1 MRQIRLVLDFEDT
14 GIMSAKNFIRRLR
27 DDTSGNALM
36 LVAMGAPVLFG
47 SAGLGVD
54 MAQYY
59 LWEREIQYAA
69 DQGALAGAWSRGNG
83 DNGNAYKTR
92 AHQEFYS
99 NLSRTKDYLLT
110 HRVSLENWDGGNNN
124 SVRTVA
130 TATAQLPFTRLVL
143 GDGMTIAA
151 SAQAIWETE
160 QQYTACLYSLDPS
173 STRTMWFNGGPTVN
187 AACGVGARS
196 NANNAIVT
204 NGSSGAQNINWVV
217 AGGTISDGAGAFAN
231 AKVIENYNNM
241 VDPWEGLTPPDNP
254 TARTVSCGSATAN
267 WQADETQVDAITYK
281 YYRGKNKSAA
291 QSAGA
296 IAYSGAGS
304 ESPYDITFATNVG
317 ALFTSEPS
325 DYYQSPVKENLSQI
339 AGSGPDKIFIERI
352 TTSFFGYANKVNLSG
367 SNDLQPGTY
376 TDFDISCDLNMA
388 GGVYVIDGGV
398 LKINGGVS
406 LTGTGVMFVLK
417 NGATVDINGGGGIY
431 LTPMTKTEL
440 IAAGVSATDA
450 DKMENMLIFQDP
462 KSSTTT
468 GNKITGNANF
478 DLNGI
483 VYMPKGDMTMA
494 GTMSASA
501 ECLMVATKTLKISG
515 TADLQTLCPAGK
527 THDIVVGEGS
537 TRVRL
542 VA

>member
-1 MRQIRLVLDFEDT
+1 M
-14 GIMSAKNFIRRLR
+14 RRLKA
-27 DDTSGNALM
+27 DTSGNAML
-36 LVAMGAPVLFG
+36 LVALGTPVLFG

-59 LWEREIQYAA
+59 LWKREIQYAV

-83 DNGNAYKTR
+83 ETGLEYKTR
-92 AHQEFYS
+92 AKQEFYI
-99 NLSRTKDYLLT
+99 NLSATKDYLLT
-110 HRVSLENWDGGNNN
+110 HRIQLQTYNGTADSSVYMNATVSAE
-124 SVRTVA
+124 
-130 TATAQLPFTRLVL
+130 LPFTKVVMN
-143 GDGMTIAA
+143 DGMTIAVE
-151 SAQAIWETE
+151 AQAIWETT
-160 QQYTACLYSLDPS
+160 QQFTACLYALDPS
-173 STRTMWFNGGPTVN
+173 STRTMWFNGGPTVD

-196 NANNAIVT
+196 DATNAIVT

-217 AGGTISDGAGAFAN
+217 AGGTINDGAGAFVN
-231 AKVIENYNNM
+231 SEVVENYENM

-254 TARTVSCGSATAN
+254 TSRSVSCGSATAN
-267 WQADETQVDAITYK
+267 WQADELQIDAITFK

-291 QSAGA
+291 KAAGE

-304 ESPYDITFATNVG
+304 ESAYNITYAINED
-317 ALFTSEPS
+317 ALFTSEPNN
-325 DYYQSPVKENLSQI
+325 YTQTPVTENLSQI

-352 TTSFFGYANKVNLSG
+352 TTSSFSYFDKVNLSG

-376 TDFDISCDLNMA
+376 ASFDVNCDLNMA

-398 LKINGGVS
+398 LKVNGGVS

-417 NGATVDINGGGGIY
+417 NGATVDINGGGNVY

-440 IAAGVSATDA
+440 IAAGVSADDA
-450 DKMENMLIFQDP
+450 DRMENMLIFQDP
-462 KSSTTT
+462 NSPPTT
-468 GNKITGNANF
+468 GNKITGNAGF

-483 VYMPKGDMTMA
+483 VYMPNGDMDMA

-501 ECLMVATKTLKISG
+501 ECLMVATRTLKISG

-542 VA
+542 IL

>member
-1 MRQIRLVLDFEDT
+1 MGHIRLVLDFEDT
-14 GIMSAKNFIRRLR
+14 GIMSAKKFIRRLK
-27 DDTSGNALM
+27 DDTSGNALL

-83 DNGNAYKTR
+83 DVLVEYKTR

-99 NLSRTKDYLLT
+99 NLSRTKNYLLT
-110 HRVSLENWDGGNNN
+110 HRVSLENWNSGTDN

-151 SAQAIWETE
+151 SAQAIWETD
-160 QQYTACLYSLDPS
+160 QQYTACLYSLDPN

-196 NANNAIVT
+196 TAQNAIVT
-204 NGSSGAQNINWVV
+204 NGSSGPQNINWVV
-217 AGGTISDGAGAFAN
+217 AGGTINDGAGAFAN
-231 AKVIENYNNM
+231 ANVVENYGNM
-241 VDPWEGLTPPDNP
+241 VDPWEGLTPPDNTTP
-254 TARTVSCGSATAN
+254 RTTSCGAATAN
-267 WQADETQVDAITYK
+267 WQADEAQVDGITYK
-281 YYRGKNKSAA
+281 YYRGKNKNGAKK
-291 QSAGA
+291 AGE
-296 IAYSGAGS
+296 IAYTGPGS
-304 ESPYDITFATNVG
+304 ESPYNINFATNIG
-317 ALFTSEPS
+317 ALFTSEPN
-325 DYYQSPVKENLSQI
+325 DYNQTPVTENLSQV

-352 TTSFFGYANKVNLSG
+352 TTSYFRYFNKVNLSG

-376 TDFDISCDLNMA
+376 TNFDISCDLNMA
-388 GGVYVIDGGV
+388 GGVYVIDGGR

-440 IAAGVSATDA
+440 IAAGVAATDA

-462 KSSTTT
+462 NSPATT

-478 DLNGI
+478 DLNGV
-483 VYMPKGDMTMA
+483 VYMPNGDMTMA